1 MVGVRLVH
9 LFGYVFCDTIHSTNW
24 SPWGCG
30 VHVNAAINVV
40 VTRENQFVTNS
51 GGKWHRI
58 PGYNSMSPEL
68 ELKVF
73 STPIPVT
80 DEKPA
85 LTSTSCVRLHGK
97 TSAQR
102 LLEDYVLLIDYMLL
116 SKDNR

>member
-30 VHVNAAINVV
+30 VLVNAAMNVV

-58 PGYNSMSPEL
+58 PGYHSMSPEL

-85 LTSTSCVRLHGK
+85 FTSTSCVRLTWQDVRAK
-97 TSAQR
+97 TSRR
-102 LLEDYVLLIDYMLL
+102 LRTINRLHA
-116 SKDNR
+116 SK